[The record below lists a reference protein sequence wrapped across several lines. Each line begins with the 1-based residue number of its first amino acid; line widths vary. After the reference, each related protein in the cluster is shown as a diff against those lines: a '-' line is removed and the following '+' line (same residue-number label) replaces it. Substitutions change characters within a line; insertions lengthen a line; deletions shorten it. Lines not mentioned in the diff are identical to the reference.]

1 MKPKVILYDTTL
13 RDGTQGEDFSLTLED
28 KIRVALKLDELGIH
42 YIEGGWPEANPK
54 DTQFFEEIRNYN
66 LKNSIVTAFGSTH
79 HKDVTAENDKNLN
92 ALIKAKTRA
101 VTIFGKSWTLHV
113 KDALNTTLERN
124 IALIRDSVAYL
135 KQNVPEVIYDAEHF
149 FDGFKADP
157 EYAIATLRAAKDGGA
172 DVLVLCDTNGGS
184 LPHEIGEIIETVKQ
198 HFPDAVLGIHAHN
211 DSDTAVANSLEAVRR
226 GVRHVQGTMNGVG
239 ERCGNA
245 NLVSIIPNLYLK
257 MNFECIPVEN
267 LRKLRHVSRYILELA
282 NLPSNKHQPFV
293 GRSAFAHKGG
303 VHISAVERNPKTYEH
318 IEPELVGNKR
328 RILVSDAS
336 GRATIKWKADE
347 FGIKIS
353 RDDPVAMEVLETI
366 KQLEMEGYQFEAA
379 EASLELLINRAM
391 GKSKKYF
398 ELIGF
403 RVLDQKLHDDGSP
416 VAEATIQ
423 VRVGGKVEHTAAIG
437 NGPVNALDN
446 ALRKALEKFYPQLK
460 TMSLLDY
467 KVRVLPGRAGTAS
480 RVRVLI
486 ESTDGVDQWGTVGV
500 SHDILEASW
509 QALVDSITY
518 KMYKEEKVGA
528 NLRVR
533 PEVGANLCV
542 RPEKKDAGKDSPKP
556 E

>member
-353 RDDPVAMEVLETI
+353 RNDPVAMEVLETI

-533 PEVGANLCV
+533 PE
-542 RPEKKDAGKDSPKP
+542 KKDGGKDSPKP

>member
-79 HKDVTAENDKNLN
+79 HKDVAAENDKNLN

-353 RDDPVAMEVLETI
+353 RNDPVAMEVLETI

-528 NLRVR
+528 NL
-533 PEVGANLCV
+533 CV
-542 RPEKKDAGKDSPKP
+542 RPEKKDGGKDSPKP

>member
-353 RDDPVAMEVLETI
+353 RNDPVAMEVLETI

-528 NLRVR
+528 NL
-533 PEVGANLCV
+533 CV

>member
-149 FDGFKADP
+149 FDGFKVDP

-528 NLRVR
+528 NL
-533 PEVGANLCV
+533 CV

>member
-528 NLRVR
+528 NL
-533 PEVGANLCV
+533 CV